1 MEAQL
6 PAPASSPQRQH
17 VTSNPAYTCAYCP
30 EDLTQ
35 SATLFDAAWK
45 LIEGRFVSGPAR
57 DSARLRLATLVLAL
71 GGQRFIDAA
80 SIEAVALAALN
91 RTPN

>member
-1 MEAQL
+1 M
-6 PAPASSPQRQH
+6 
-17 VTSNPAYTCAYCP
+17 TSNPAYICAYCP

-35 SATLFDAAWK
+35 IATLFDAAWK
-45 LIEGRFVSGPAR
+45 LIEGHFASSPAR
-57 DSARLRLATLVLAL
+57 DGARLRLATLVLAL
-71 GGQRFIDAA
+71 GGQRLIDAA

>member
-1 MEAQL
+1 M
-6 PAPASSPQRQH
+6 
-17 VTSNPAYTCAYCP
+17 TSNTGYICAYCP

-35 SATLFDAAWK
+35 IATLFDAAWK
-45 LIEGRFVSGPAR
+45 LIEGHFVSSSAR

-91 RTPN
+91 RAPN